1 MKNFVNVRMRKM
13 IDTHKNRAIMLVGL
27 SWIFMS
33 RFDTSVTDKHVV
45 TMVTNRLAL
54 APSDVVVRRLVKL
67 GANVETMSFVS
78 FKVGVPSSKREEAL
92 SLRLLGLHPSCSV
105 SSSITKIVISL

>member
-1 MKNFVNVRMRKM
+1 MQQGTGSGNTYDPVFVAPRPQS
-13 IDTHKNRAIMLVGL
+13 L

-33 RFDTSVTDKHVV
+33 RFDTSVTDKHVI

-67 GANVETMSFVS
+67 GTNVETMSFVS
-78 FKVGVPSSKREEAL
+78 YILTTIL
-92 SLRLLGLHPSCSV
+92 SPTL
-105 SSSITKIVISL
+105 